1 MILTPEMLR
10 LLLPLLW
17 AGSLALYDVHRL
29 EVQESVAV
37 QEGLCVHV
45 PCSFQ
50 PWGYWASSKPV
61 YGYWFREGASV
72 FQDAPVA
79 TNNPDREVLRETRDR
94 FHLLGDP
101 RNNDCS
107 LDIRDAQRGDTGTY
121 FFRVEGTSY
130 MKYNYK
136 KDQLSVNVMALTQTP
151 DIQVQGTLESGR
163 PRNITCAV
171 PWACERGT
179 PPTFSWTGVAF
190 TSLDPK
196 TPHSSVL
203 TLTPGPQ
210 DHGANLTCRVTFPG
224 AGVSV
229 ERTVRLNVS
238 YPPQKLTISVLQK
251 DSTGPETLGN
261 SSSLPV
267 QEGQPL
273 RLDCVANSNPP
284 AMMSWKRGSLTLS
297 PSNSSNPGV
306 LELPQVELGDHGKY
320 VCRAWQLLGSKEASL
335 SLIVKKTP
343 QLFGPSC
350 SWEDEGL
357 HCSCSAR
364 SQRPCSLRWRLGEGL
379 LEENLSNASFKV
391 TSSSSEPWT
400 NSSLSLSE
408 GLSANL
414 RLSCEAQ
421 NAHGKQSVRILL
433 LPGRPG
439 PRTGVVPGAIGGAGV
454 TALLALCLC
463 LVFFLVKIY
472 RKKST
477 EKTLS
482 RDGVHPELSPVSQGH
497 LNESWS
503 DSPSDHWTPAPAAAT
518 SEKDQEL
525 CYANLDFQ
533 GRRSHNFQHQET
545 TEYSEV
551 QIRK

>member
-50 PWGYWASSKPV
+50 PWGYRASSKPV

-79 TNNPDREVLRETRDR
+79 TNNPDRE
-94 FHLLGDP
+94 
-101 RNNDCS
+101 
-107 LDIRDAQRGDTGTY
+107 
-121 FFRVEGTSY
+121 
-130 MKYNYK
+130 
-136 KDQLSVNVMALTQTP
+136 
-151 DIQVQGTLESGR
+151 
-163 PRNITCAV
+163 
-171 PWACERGT
+171 
-179 PPTFSWTGVAF
+179 
-190 TSLDPK
+190 
-196 TPHSSVL
+196 
-203 TLTPGPQ
+203 
-210 DHGANLTCRVTFPG
+210 DHGANLTCQVTFPG

-229 ERTVRLNVS
+229 ERTIRLNVS

-297 PSNSSNPGV
+297 PTNSSNPGV

-482 RDGVHPELSPVSQGH
+482 RDGVHPALSPVSQGH

-533 GRRSHNFQHQET
+533 GWRSHNFQHQET
-545 TEYSEV
+545 TEYSEI